1 VTLGELLRRV
11 PEARLQGDPSLPVTE
26 VTYDSRQISS
36 GGLFVAI
43 RGAVTDGNRFV
54 DAARKKGAAAIVSEQ
69 APDGAGPWVQV
80 PDARAALALFSAA
93 ALGDPSQS
101 LRLVGVTGTNGKT
114 TTTYLIDA
122 ALRAAGHAVGLIGT
136 VQYRIGGRLLEAS
149 RTTPESSDLQALFR
163 QMVDEGCTDAVM
175 EVSSHSLELK
185 RVHGCAFQVAVFT
198 NLTRDHLDFHGDME
212 SYFAAKRRLF
222 DTYLR
227 EDGHAVINADDDR
240 AAALVAASRGKV
252 WTYGIEPASEAGFTP
267 AKRAGGRGGSMK
279 PDVSASGISLSLKG
293 TRFRAHTPRGEFDVE
308 TPLIGRFNVENFLA
322 GLTAALALG
331 VEPAVALRGL
341 LTMTGVPGRLERV
354 NAGQDFAVIVD
365 YAHTDDA
372 LKNLLE
378 TVRELKPRRLITVFG
393 CGGDRDR
400 TKRPLMGAVASRLSD
415 VVVVT
420 SDNPRS
426 EPPEAILDEIQRG
439 MLNGSR
445 RGERHA
451 IVDRREAIGRA
462 LEMAG
467 PGDAVVIAGKGHET
481 YQVQRD
487 RTVPFDD
494 RQVAR
499 EALAGLS
506 LRGRKA

>member
-1 VTLGELLRRV
+1 VRLGELLRRV
-11 PEARLQGDPSLPVTE
+11 PQARLQGDPSLPVTE
-26 VTYDSRQISS
+26 VAYDSRRISP

-54 DAARKKGAAAIVSEQ
+54 DAARKKGAVAVVSE
-69 APDGAGPWVQV
+69 ASPDGGGPWAQV
-80 PDARAALALFSAA
+80 PDAREALALLSAA
-93 ALGDPSQS
+93 ALGDPAES

-122 ALRAAGHAVGLIGT
+122 ALRAAGHTVGLIGT
-136 VQYRIGGRLLEAS
+136 VQYRIGARLVEAS
-149 RTTPESSDLQALFR
+149 RTTPESSDLQGLFR
-163 QMVDEGCTDAVM
+163 QMVDEGCTEAVM

-185 RVHGCAFQVAVFT
+185 RVHGCRFQVAVFT

-212 SYFAAKRRLF
+212 RYFAAKRRLF

-227 EDGHAVINADDDR
+227 EDGHAVVNADDDR
-240 AAALVAASRGKV
+240 AMALASVSRGQV
-252 WTYGIEPASEAGFTP
+252 WTYGIE
-267 AKRAGGRGGSMK
+267 GSAH
-279 PDVSASGISLSLKG
+279 VSASGISLSLKG
-293 TRFRAHTPRGEFDVE
+293 TRFRARTPRGEFDVE

-331 VEPAVALRGL
+331 VDPAVALRGL
-341 LTMTGVPGRLERV
+341 LTMTGVPGRAERV

-400 TKRPLMGAVASRLSD
+400 TKRPLMGAVAARLSD

-426 EPPEAILDEIQRG
+426 EPPEAIIEEIQRG
-439 MLNGSR
+439 MNGSR
-445 RGERHA
+445 RGERYA
-451 IVDRREAIGRA
+451 IVDRREAIARA

-481 YQVQRD
+481 YQVLRD

-499 EALAGLS
+499 ELLAGLS

>member
-26 VTYDSRQISS
+26 VTYDSRRISP

-43 RGAVTDGNRFV
+43 RGAVADGNQFV
-54 DAARKKGAAAIVSEQ
+54 DAARKKGAVAVVSEA
-69 APDGAGPWVQV
+69 APDGGGAWAQV
-80 PDARAALALFSAA
+80 PDAREALALLSAA
-93 ALGDPSQS
+93 SLGDPAES

-136 VQYRIGGRLLEAS
+136 VQYRIGARLVEAT
-149 RTTPESSDLQALFR
+149 RTTPESSDLQGLFR
-163 QMVDEGCTDAVM
+163 QMVDEGCTDVVM

-198 NLTRDHLDFHGDME
+198 NLTRDHLDFHGDMDR
-212 SYFAAKRRLF
+212 YFAAKRRLF

-240 AAALVAASRGKV
+240 AAALASVSRGKV
-252 WTYGIEPASEAGFTP
+252 WTYGIERSA
-267 AKRAGGRGGSMK
+267 
-279 PDVSASGISLSLKG
+279 DVSATGISLSLKG
-293 TRFRAHTPRGEFDVE
+293 TRFRARTPRGEFDVE

-331 VEPAVALRGL
+331 VDPAVALRGL

-426 EPPEAILDEIQRG
+426 EPPEAILEEIQRG
-439 MLNGSR
+439 MNGSR
-445 RGERHA
+445 RGERHM
-451 IVDRREAIGRA
+451 IVDRREAIARA

-481 YQVQRD
+481 YQVLRD

-499 EALAGLS
+499 DLIAGLS
-506 LRGRKA
+506 LRGRKK